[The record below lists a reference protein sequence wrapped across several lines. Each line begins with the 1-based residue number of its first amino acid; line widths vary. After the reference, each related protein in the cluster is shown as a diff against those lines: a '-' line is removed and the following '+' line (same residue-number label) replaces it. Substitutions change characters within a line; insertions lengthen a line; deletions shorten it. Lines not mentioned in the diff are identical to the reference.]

1 MTVGQAIARI
11 RALKPNPYPDEQL
24 VGLLYGL
31 DLSLCHELL
40 GWHEAPP
47 RPPAQ
52 GSGTVSGTPALSNEA
67 GKSGALS
74 GAPAPQSPPPQ
85 PPAQGSGG
93 LPIPPYDIRQPD
105 RPLLVPDPY
114 SELYGHYLAAQID
127 YLNGETTRYNNAMVR
142 YNTAL
147 STYADHVNRTCAP
160 LQRAGITL

>member
-47 RPPAQ
+47 KPPAQ
-52 GSGTVSGTPALSNEA
+52 GSGVPT
-67 GKSGALS
+67 
-74 GAPAPQSPPPQ
+74 
-85 PPAQGSGG
+85 
-93 LPIPPYDIRQPD
+93 IPPYDIQQPD

-160 LQRAGITL
+160 LQRASITL

>member
-1 MTVGQAIARI
+1 MTVGEAIARI

-47 RPPAQ
+47 
-52 GSGTVSGTPALSNEA
+52 
-67 GKSGALS
+67 
-74 GAPAPQSPPPQ
+74 Q

-93 LPIPPYDIRQPD
+93 LPIPPYDIQQPD

-160 LQRAGITL
+160 LQRASITL

>member
-47 RPPAQ
+47 R
-52 GSGTVSGTPALSNEA
+52 
-67 GKSGALS
+67 
-74 GAPAPQSPPPQ
+74 

-160 LQRAGITL
+160 LQRASITL

>member
-1 MTVGQAIARI
+1 MSAAGGVTLAPAPIKQTREVTGMTVGEAIARI

-47 RPPAQ
+47 
-52 GSGTVSGTPALSNEA
+52 
-67 GKSGALS
+67 
-74 GAPAPQSPPPQ
+74 Q

-93 LPIPPYDIRQPD
+93 LPIPPYDIQQPD

-160 LQRAGITL
+160 LQRASITL